1 MRQKYPREQFFIL
14 TKVGRVK
21 SDMFDYSPDWVR
33 YSVNRSCK
41 RLHTNYLDVVFCH
54 DVEFVSPPEVLAAV
68 QELRRLRDQGLVRY
82 VGISGYP
89 VKILCELAEM
99 ILEKT
104 GQPLDIIQSYSN
116 FTIQN
121 TRLLTD
127 GLDRFVA
134 AGVDVVLN
142 ASPLSMGLIRSTGVP
157 IGSMGDW
164 HPAPDELRTAVLT
177 ASKWV
182 DDQKDKIEK
191 VAFRFAVENWMKK
204 GSAVGT
210 SAWTPSKRLGI
221 TIMGVSSL
229 AELDESMS
237 VWRSVLDAAEDS
249 PPQDTPKST
258 DHVGRAPS
266 PVVPDHKWNVRR
278 RDEVQKLA
286 EGIRGILGD
295 WVDYAWTS
303 RGEGFVNQ
311 PHDEITD
318 PEVKM
323 AKAMVA
329 ETVAGKLTVP
339 AGTMTTPRNDP
350 EKP

>member
-1 MRQKYPREQFFIL
+1 
-14 TKVGRVK
+14 
-21 SDMFDYSPDWVR
+21 MFDYSPEWVR

-41 RLHTNYLDVVFCH
+41 RLRTDYLDVVFCH

-68 QELRRLRDQGLVRY
+68 QELRCLRDQGLIRY

-89 VKILCELAEM
+89 VKVLCELAEM

-116 FTIQN
+116 FNIQN
-121 TRLLTD
+121 TRLFSD

-142 ASPLSMGLIRSTGVP
+142 ASPLSMGLLRSTGVP

-164 HPAPDELRTAVLT
+164 HPAPDDLRNAVLT

-191 VAFRFAVENWMKK
+191 IAFRFAVENWMKK
-204 GSAVGT
+204 GSPVGT

-237 VWRSVLDAAEDS
+237 VWRSVLDAANDS
-249 PPQDTPKST
+249 PPNETTMSLD
-258 DHVGRAPS
+258 DIRRIPS
-266 PVVPDHKWNVRR
+266 PLVPDHDWNVRR
-278 RDEVQKLA
+278 RDEVQKLS
-286 EGIRGILGD
+286 EGIREILGD
-295 WVDYAWTS
+295 WVDYTWVS
-303 RGEGFVNQ
+303 RGQGFVNR
-311 PHDEITD
+311 PHDENTD
-318 PEVKM
+318 PEVKLAKEM
-323 AKAMVA
+323 A
-329 ETVAGKLTVP
+329 AGAAAGRLIVP
-339 AGTMTTPRNDP
+339 AGTMTPPPSDP
-350 EKP
+350 DNT